1 MLQMQKTTYPADNC
15 TATRARANV
24 GGLCARVI
32 SLLICVLSIVSCQPD
47 IPMVNLGIGE
57 SYAIERMRTLIL
69 HPEVPGESYTCYL
82 ASSPIAYSQSPD
94 SLIATTRD
102 LIFCTTDTGTYV
114 IRLNIID
121 QQNPVTHSFKVV
133 VWEEQVAYSPYIS
146 KVLEY
151 NPAPGQFINKL
162 PTYEE
167 DDTYETMRQK
177 AEEAIAGT
185 NRGTISLGAWG
196 GYVTFAFDHSVVNLP
211 GKRDFVVHG
220 NAFQSAS
227 HAAGGSSEPGIV
239 MVSIDRNQNGLPDDP
254 FYQLRGSEYDHPQT
268 IHHYSMTYH
277 KASGDIPWSDNQG
290 YTGTVHKNTFH
301 SQSYFPQWLRDTTLT
316 FYGSCLPDN
325 AEDLSGNGSY
335 YLLRF
340 YGDGY
345 VDCNP
350 NDGLPTDTTQL
361 CAMDIAWAVDDQGKA
376 VDLPCI
382 DFVRV
387 YTGVNQECGWIG
399 ETSTEISHARDLH
412 IKE

>member
-1 MLQMQKTTYPADNC
+1 
-15 TATRARANV
+15 
-24 GGLCARVI
+24 
-32 SLLICVLSIVSCQPD
+32 
-47 IPMVNLGIGE
+47 MVNLGIDE
-57 SYAIERMRTLIL
+57 TYAIERMRTLIL
-69 HPEVPGESYTCYL
+69 HPEFPGE
-82 ASSPIAYSQSPD
+82 AYVWKMGD
-94 SLIATTRD
+94 SIISTERD
-102 LIFCTTDTGTYV
+102 LIFCQADTGTYE
-114 IRLNIID
+114 IQLEILD
-121 QQNPVTHSFKVV
+121 KQNPVTHEFKVV

-146 KVLEY
+146 KVIEY
-151 NPAPGQFINKL
+151 NPAPGQFVNKL
-162 PTYEE
+162 PLYEE
-167 DDTYETMRQK
+167 GDTYETMRQK
-177 AEEAIAGT
+177 AEEAIIGT

-254 FYQLRGSEYDHPQT
+254 FYQLRGSEYDNPQT
-268 IHHYSMTYH
+268 THHYSITYN

-290 YTGTVHKNTFH
+290 NTGAVYKNTFH
-301 SQSYFPQWLRDTTLT
+301 SQPYFPQWLTDTTLT

-335 YLLRF
+335 YLLHF

-361 CAMDIAWAVDDQGKA
+361 CAMDIACAVDDQGKA

-387 YTGVNQECGWIG
+387 YTGVNQECGWLG
-399 ETSTEISHARDLH
+399 ETSTEISLARDLH
-412 IKE
+412 IEE